1 MSRTNYN
8 NYSNYSKRPE
18 NRENTVEQPANAVA
32 DVETVIETIPETKP
46 EVKPATPA
54 KPAAPA
60 KTITKKGVVFNCAK
74 LNIRDGASITADPI
88 CVVDANSELVV
99 YINENFGEFY
109 KVCTASGVEGYCMK
123 NYVSLK

>member
-1 MSRTNYN
+1 MSKTNYN
-8 NYSNYSKRPE
+8 NYSKRPE
-18 NRENTVEQPANAVA
+18 NRDNVERPTNPVV
-32 DVETVIETIPETKP
+32 DVETVTETIPETKP
-46 EVKPATPA
+46 EVKPAAPVKPA
-54 KPAAPA
+54 KPV
-60 KTITKKGVVFNCAK
+60 TKNGVVSGCAK
-74 LNIRDGASITADPI
+74 LNIRDGASTTADVL

>member
-8 NYSNYSKRPE
+8 NYSKRPE
-18 NRENTVEQPANAVA
+18 NRETVERPANPVV
-32 DVETVIETIPETKP
+32 DVDPVIETIPEIKP
-46 EVKPATPA
+46 EVKPEV
-54 KPAAPA
+54 KSAAPVQPT
-60 KTITKKGVVFNCAK
+60 KPITKNGVVSDCAK
-74 LNIRDGASITADPI
+74 LNIRDGASTTANVL
-88 CVVDANSELVV
+88 CTVDVNSELVV